1 MLTWIR
7 EKFGT
12 VLISGIIGLIAFVF
26 VFFGIF
32 SPKNTRGLSEGAV
45 AGTVNGDP
53 ISLRDFNQS
62 LQRRME
68 FYKQLAGGQLTDEQM
83 RAFRL
88 KKMVFEELVQRRLKL
103 QEADRLGMMA
113 SDDEVK
119 DSIREIPAFQKDGK
133 FDLAAYKQVL
143 EANNYSPSGF
153 ERLVREDQSVRRWDD
168 YFKLRVHVADDE
180 AKREFLSSH
189 DKRNIRYVL
198 LTNENG
204 AKGLDVSKADIDKF
218 LADPAKLNLAKSQ
231 FETHKENIYKGK
243 TFDTAKESIA
253 REILASEKIPEIQ
266 KINAKLADEI
276 VGILDT
282 GKGSEAKVDA
292 LLKPYGAQVK
302 TTGMVSH
309 EQPYIPGIGMAQ
321 ELMTDAFADKS
332 PIDPSQGGHAKKYTS
347 AAWTMVAVVQESE
360 KPDLSKFDA
369 SRDEVMRNLAMKK
382 QRDLEQAWMTQVM
395 AKAKIDENPSVVGES
410 EGG

>member
-204 AKGLDVSKADIDKF
+204 AKGSTSPSRSSRRTRKTSTKER
-218 LADPAKLNLAKSQ
+218 PSTPPRSRSLAKSSLRRRSRR
-231 FETHKENIYKGK
+231 FRRST
-243 TFDTAKESIA
+243 
-253 REILASEKIPEIQ
+253 
-266 KINAKLADEI
+266 
-276 VGILDT
+276 
-282 GKGSEAKVDA
+282 
-292 LLKPYGAQVK
+292 
-302 TTGMVSH
+302 
-309 EQPYIPGIGMAQ
+309 
-321 ELMTDAFADKS
+321 
-332 PIDPSQGGHAKKYTS
+332 PSLRTRSSGF
-347 AAWTMVAVVQESE
+347 
-360 KPDLSKFDA
+360 LI
-369 SRDEVMRNLAMKK
+369 R
-382 QRDLEQAWMTQVM
+382 
-395 AKAKIDENPSVVGES
+395 AKARKPKWTPSS
-410 EGG
+410 SLTAHR